1 MSSPTKLL
9 SSPTKAL
16 NPLSPERINQQ
27 QLPPQSPSQSSDIFD
42 LHRKSARANSDVQS
56 KVAFLN
62 QLSRTGSPAGTQ
74 QPSAS
79 ASAALQR
86 AILGREEAES
96 ALSNVSA
103 QLSEAQSRERR
114 ISERLES
121 LLEELQASKERK
133 AHERTIYEKE
143 IRKARK
149 EAFRAGSTLV
159 KTQEDLKEA
168 RGEAK
173 AYKEELEVERKSKDK
188 AKQEAFERAYAIAG
202 LTEELEELKARL
214 RVAEAKNA
222 ADPLKTRDRAL
233 RKEVGSRVSLAEGDL
248 ALLATPASRRPKRSA
263 DYLADFP
270 INEME
275 ETPTKATP
283 PKRLRLSD
291 VAAEDREQTPK
302 QAIKEE
308 IEEAPQE
315 VQEAHQEAPHE
326 APPTDVKEIPEE
338 SPESALIEAPK
349 EASLEVAKQAVMRPT
364 KEDFK
369 LALKAARRED
379 RMAIMRNQA
388 MVEHLQISLRLE
400 KRMRENAEELAEFL
414 RMECEFKRCS
424 CRVVE
429 ELESVQVQPQAQ
441 IKDTSPE
448 IDVDASKQNQQA
460 LTQQTHAELL
470 DQPVSNHLP
479 AEQYAPKAGS
489 PTSPGIR
496 DKTPPPPRH
505 APMDSNEAL
514 DEPLITFS
522 PITGTFQKIPSPVR
536 SVKKHPFIPPMSP
549 VEAAKRQPTSPLAKY
564 ELNQEEEPAEYF
576 QAESAVPAPVHLSP
590 TPAQTTP
597 VNPPLRTAA
606 SHRSTKNDE
615 SMKRV
620 PLRKEGSI
628 PDQSS
633 AVQGTPI
640 SREAA
645 LAQIRARRGRA
656 NTTKRSASAMETTR
670 RTANSSSHP
679 TDSARRIPGV
689 HNPQRRSESGDMRN
703 RRDLS
708 APIRMTHRR

>member
-27 QLPPQSPSQSSDIFD
+27 QLPPQSPSKSSDIFD
-42 LHRKSARANSDVQS
+42 IHRKSARANSDVQS

-62 QLSRTGSPAGTQ
+62 QLSRSGSPAGAQ
-74 QPSAS
+74 QQSAS

-133 AHERTIYEKE
+133 AHERTIFEKE

-214 RVAEAKNA
+214 RVAEAKNS

-233 RKEVGSRVSLAEGDL
+233 RKEEGSRVSLAEGDL
-248 ALLATPASRRPKRSA
+248 TLLATPASRRPKRSA

-270 INEME
+270 IDETE

-291 VAAEDREQTPK
+291 VAVEERDTEEQTPR

-315 VQEAHQEAPHE
+315 TQEM
-326 APPTDVKEIPEE
+326 PPTDVKETPEE
-338 SPESALIEAPK
+338 APENALVEAPE
-349 EASLEVAKQAVMRPT
+349 EAPLEIAKQVVVRPSE
-364 KEDFK
+364 EDFK
-369 LALKAARRED
+369 LALNEARQED
-379 RMAIMRNQA
+379 RMDVMRSQA

-400 KRMRENAEELAEFL
+400 TRMRENAEELAEFL
-414 RMECEFKRCS
+414 RMECQFKRCS
-424 CRVVE
+424 CRLVE
-429 ELESVQVQPQAQ
+429 EMESAHVQPQAQ
-441 IKDTSPE
+441 IKGASPE
-448 IDVDASKQNQQA
+448 MHVDARHRNHQA
-460 LTQQTHAELL
+460 STRQTPHAEML
-470 DQPVSNHLP
+470 DQPVSNRLP
-479 AEQYAPKAGS
+479 AEQHVPKAGS
-489 PTSPGIR
+489 PTSPSIR
-496 DKTPPPPRH
+496 DKTPPPPKH
-505 APMDSNEAL
+505 APIDSSDVSE
-514 DEPLITFS
+514 EPLITFS
-522 PITGTFQKIPSPVR
+522 PVTGTFQKIPSPVR
-536 SVKKHPFIPPMSP
+536 SVKKLPFIPPMSP

-590 TPAQTTP
+590 TPTPAQTTP

-606 SHRSTKNDE
+606 SHRNLKNDQNV
-615 SMKRV
+615 KRV
-620 PLRKEGSI
+620 PLRKEGSV

-633 AVQGTPI
+633 AVKGTPV
-640 SREAA
+640 SREEA

-670 RTANSSSHP
+670 RTANASSHP

-689 HNPQRRSESGDMRN
+689 QNPQRRSESGDMRN
-703 RRDLS
+703 RRDMS
-708 APIRMTHRR
+708 APIRMTHHRR